1 LPAPGEQPP
10 VGRGLTGGLA
20 GFSRLAV
27 SGVFS
32 GIHEAIGQRTRIGR
46 DLENE
51 IVVDDPLVSRFHA
64 ELRARSDGRHELVD
78 LGSRSGTF
86 VNGRLVDRAILEQ
99 LDIVSVG
106 HHAFRL
112 VGSGLAEYIDSGSI
126 TFRAAALEVHR
137 PNGRSLLRT
146 PPLVSGF
153 ERTDRGR
160 ATFGLSA
167 RAVRPRPRPRR
178 ACVR

>member
-78 LGSRSGTF
+78 LGS
-86 VNGRLVDRAILEQ
+86 AILEQ